1 MRTAGN
7 VMRSIG
13 SSGGEKSFQLLYDT
27 MYPDDKKSGYLRLR
41 EKIGEELVDRYFGVY
56 GGEELTNNYL

>member
-1 MRTAGN
+1 MN
-7 VMRSIG
+7 Q
-13 SSGGEKSFQLLYDT
+13 KSFQLLYDT